1 MTESPLR
8 GRHYQKESYTDE
20 EMAELLA
27 ATSSSAPT
35 ASRNKALI
43 ATMWQAGLRL
53 NEALS
58 LVPSD
63 FDTSRPEIHVRFG
76 KAGKNGIPRERRV
89 RPGPV
94 AVAAV
99 REWKVVRAELG
110 LPDSSPLFCTL
121 DGGKLYQTYVR
132 SMLNRLARKARW
144 TKRIHPHGL
153 RHSFAVTLARAGVPA
168 AIIQRQLGH
177 SSLATTTIYLQTLTS
192 EDVAE
197 AMSKVWD
204 D

>member
-27 ATSSSAPT
+27 ATDSSAPT
-35 ASRNKALI
+35 AVRNRALI
-43 ATMWQAGLRL
+43 ATMWQGGLRL

-58 LVPSD
+58 LTPTD
-63 FDTSRPEIHVRFG
+63 FDTSRPEVHVRFG
-76 KAGKNGIPRERRV
+76 KAGKDGVPRERRI
-89 RPGPV
+89 RPGPAATE
-94 AVAAV
+94 AVKT
-99 REWKVVRAELG
+99 WKVMRAELG
-110 LPDSSPLFCTL
+110 LAEQTPLFCTL

-197 AMSKVWD
+197 AMNKVWS
-204 D
+204 

>member
-20 EMAELLA
+20 EMATLLE
-27 ATSSSAPT
+27 ATGSGAPT
-35 ASRNKALI
+35 AVRNYALI

-58 LVPSD
+58 MRPSD
-63 FDTSRPEIHVRFG
+63 FDTTRPEIHVRFG
-76 KAGKNGIPRERRV
+76 KAGRDGVPRERRV
-89 RPGPV
+89 RPGPQ
-94 AVAAV
+94 AVEAV
-99 REWKVVRAELG
+99 KRWKVVRSELE
-110 LPDSSPLFCTL
+110 LPDTSTLFCTL
-121 DGGKLYQTYVR
+121 EGKKLYQTYVR
-132 SMLNRLARKARW
+132 AMLGRLGTKARW
-144 TKRIHPHGL
+144 SKRLHPHGL
-153 RHSFAVTLARAGVPA
+153 RHTFAVTLARAGVPP

-197 AMSKVWD
+197 AMSKVWE
-204 D
+204 